1 LYSWNQIEYPIL
13 VYPKIGFIFS
23 DMPKSVHTDKYAK
36 FRELLIAIRTNLSLT
51 QTQLAEKLGKPQSFV
66 SKYESGE
73 RRLDFIEV
81 LELAKHLNFDVG
93 NLADAVENIEE
104 TNLLRG

>member
-1 LYSWNQIEYPIL
+1 MAYPR
-13 VYPKIGFIFS
+13 IGFIFN

-36 FRELLIAIRTNLSLT
+36 FRELLIAIRNNLSLT

-73 RRLDFIEV
+73 RRLAFIEV
-81 LELAKHLNFDVG
+81 LELAQCLNFDVG
-93 NLADAVENIEE
+93 ILADIIENSDGV
-104 TNLLRG
+104 NLLRN